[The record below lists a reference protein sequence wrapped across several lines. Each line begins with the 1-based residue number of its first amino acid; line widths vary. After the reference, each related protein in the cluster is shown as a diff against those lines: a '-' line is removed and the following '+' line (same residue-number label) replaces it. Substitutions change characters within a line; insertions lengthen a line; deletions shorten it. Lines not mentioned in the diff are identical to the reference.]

1 MNLKRLAAFWP
12 ALLCA
17 TTLSAQQLPDL
28 YHSESYGDPP
38 FLIEQGW
45 TPLFNGENLTGWTG
59 RDGAAHEWFTAQA
72 VWWQRI
78 FNPTRLNAKAGP
90 GGRIV
95 NGPNGRTADF
105 VTTGKF
111 GDMEL
116 YLEFMTARSSNSG
129 LYIHGLYEVQIF
141 DSYGFQGPL
150 MVGDCGGI
158 YDGEKDFLGSPPLA
172 NACQSPGTWQ
182 SLHIWFR
189 APKFDASGKKT
200 SNARILRVLL
210 NGMLVQKEFEVPGPT
225 LGHLSIP
232 EAAQNPLMLQGDHG
246 AIAFRSIYVRGLSET
261 TR

>member
-1 MNLKRLAAFWP
+1 MNLNRLTALWSAA
-12 ALLCA
+12 LCA

-28 YHSESYGDPP
+28 YHSESYGDAP
-38 FLIEQGW
+38 FLIEEGW
-45 TPLFNGENLTGWTG
+45 TPLLNGADLTG
-59 RDGAAHEWFTAQA
+59 WFTAQA

-78 FNPTRLNAKAGP
+78 FNPARLTAKAGP

-129 LYIHGLYEVQIF
+129 VYIHGLYEVQIF

-150 MVGDCGGI
+150 MVGDCAGI
-158 YDGEKDFLGSPPLA
+158 YEGEASHGSPPLV
-172 NACQSPGTWQ
+172 NACLAPGAWQ
-182 SLHIWFR
+182 SLHIWFK
-189 APKFDASGKKT
+189 APRFDTSGKKT

-210 NGMLVQKEFEVPGPT
+210 NGMLVQREFELPGPT

-246 AIAFRSIYVRGLSET
+246 AIAFRSIFVRPLSET
-261 TR
+261 AH

>member
-1 MNLKRLAAFWP
+1 MNLNRLAAFWP

-38 FLIEQGW
+38 FLIEEGW
-45 TPLFNGENLTGWTG
+45 TPLLNGTDLTGWAG

-78 FNPTRLNAKAGP
+78 FNPARLTAKVGP

-105 VTTGKF
+105 VTTGRF

-129 LYIHGLYEVQIF
+129 VYIHGLYEVQIF

-150 MVGDCGGI
+150 MVGDCAGI
-158 YDGEKDFLGSPPLA
+158 YEGEGSHGSPPLV
-172 NACQSPGTWQ
+172 NACLAPGAWQ
-182 SLHIWFR
+182 SLHIWFK
-189 APKFDASGKKT
+189 APRFDTSGKKT

-210 NGMLVQKEFEVPGPT
+210 NGMLVQREFELPGPT

-246 AIAFRSIYVRGLSET
+246 AIAFRSIYVRPLSET
-261 TR
+261 AH